1 MATEQP
7 ASTPSVFVR
16 RSVVP
21 AAVSQTTAKYWEDL
35 DPEGSYNHVNLSCQG
50 ILMPERDLEF
60 KRKLNK
66 DQQSLWRHP
75 TQELSYKYFR
85 KQIDM
90 MLMSIEGRL
99 FVLEKERGVFVC
111 TNSGYTIETV
121 SGRSK

>member
-1 MATEQP
+1 MISTHSPPLKTLHDNETLSTKKLNLSSYSKESVVTEQP

-35 DPEGSYNHVNLSCQG
+35 DPEGSHNHVNLSCQG

-85 KQIDM
+85 K
-90 MLMSIEGRL
+90 
-99 FVLEKERGVFVC
+99 
-111 TNSGYTIETV
+111 
-121 SGRSK
+121 